1 MVIMMVRYGLQMT
14 LGDQDWFTVL
24 GYELPH
30 LFYHLPCR
38 FNMQTSVQVG
48 EQLGSAYISHIND
61 YESFINDN
69 SRNSC

>member
-1 MVIMMVRYGLQMT
+1 MMMMVGDDDVRYGLQMT

-48 EQLGSAYISHIND
+48 EQLGICISHTNHLKKL
-61 YESFINDN
+61 YQ
-69 SRNSC
+69 R

>member
-1 MVIMMVRYGLQMT
+1 MMIIVMIVVMMMVRYGLQMT

-48 EQLGSAYISHIND
+48 EQIVLTLTIIREILA
-61 YESFINDN
+61 
-69 SRNSC
+69 

>member
-1 MVIMMVRYGLQMT
+1 MVIVVRYGLQMT

-48 EQLGSAYISHIND
+48 EQLGSAYIND
-61 YESFINDN
+61 
-69 SRNSC
+69 

>member
-1 MVIMMVRYGLQMT
+1 MMMIIVMMMRMMVRYGLQMT

-48 EQLGSAYISHIND
+48 EQIVLTLTIIREILAK
-61 YESFINDN
+61 F
-69 SRNSC
+69 

>member
-1 MVIMMVRYGLQMT
+1 MMMMVIVVRYGLQMT

-38 FNMQTSVQVG
+38 YNMQTSVQVG
-48 EQLGSAYISHIND
+48 SSANISHTND
-61 YESFINDN
+61 
-69 SRNSC
+69 

>member
-1 MVIMMVRYGLQMT
+1 MMMMVGDDDVRYGLQMT

-48 EQLGSAYISHIND
+48 
-61 YESFINDN
+61 
-69 SRNSC
+69 

>member
-38 FNMQTSVQVG
+38 YNMQTSVQVG
-48 EQLGSAYISHIND
+48 VGEHLGIANISHTND
-61 YESFINDN
+61 
-69 SRNSC
+69 

>member
-1 MVIMMVRYGLQMT
+1 MMMVGDDDVRYGLQMT

-48 EQLGSAYISHIND
+48 EQIDIYSSHTND
-61 YESFINDN
+61 
-69 SRNSC
+69 